1 MKFSLKKNL
10 FKVVLR
16 ILNLMQPEQAHT
28 LALTALKLL
37 NLETGEL
44 PKYEKLNVRF
54 CEINLPNPIGLAA
67 GFDKDAEVIPG
78 LFSLGFGFLEVGAV
92 TPHPQMGNKKP
103 RIFRLKENQGIINR
117 LGFNNR
123 GMNHLVRKLTSYK
136 GTGTIGL
143 NIGANKNSFDKISDY
158 IKVLTYSSHA
168 VDFVTINVSS
178 PNTEGLRNL
187 QSKHNLTKLVGKIMQ
202 NDAVRLDKKPILLK
216 IAPDLNDTELKSILE
231 ITQKYKV
238 SGIIATNTTTK
249 RPNLNGSCCN
259 ESGGLSGQ
267 PLFDISNTI
276 LAKLYYLSDGKVPL
290 IGVGGI
296 FSGKDAYKKICL
308 GASVVQLYTALT
320 YQGPYVV
327 RDILSEMNDILETE
341 GYNHISDAVGSKNLD
356 YLMTETDRSIFG

>member
-1 MKFSLKKNL
+1 MKKNL
-10 FKVVLR
+10 FKFALK
-16 ILNLMQPEQAHT
+16 ILHLIQPEQAHT
-28 LALTALKLL
+28 LALKALKVL
-37 NLETGEL
+37 NFDTRGL
-44 PKYEKLNVRF
+44 PKYKKLNVHF

-67 GFDKDAEVIPG
+67 GFDKDAEVVTG
-78 LFSLGFGFLEVGAV
+78 LFSLGFGFLEVGAI
-92 TPHPQMGNKKP
+92 TPHPQKGNKKP
-103 RIFRLKENQGIINR
+103 RIFRLKEDQGIINR

-136 GTGTIGL
+136 GGGKIGL

-158 IKVLTYSSHA
+158 IQVLSHSSHT

-187 QSKHNLTKLVGKIMQ
+187 QSKNDLTKLVEKIMQ
-202 NDAVRLDKKPILLK
+202 NDAVILDKKPILLK

-249 RPNLNGSCCN
+249 RPNLNSSYCN

-341 GYNHISDAVGSKNLD
+341 GYNHISEAVGSKNLD
-356 YLMTETDRSIFG
+356 YLMAETDRSIFG